1 MWVSER
7 EAKDEELS
15 RGGATSRRYLAHC
28 KRLTKLML
36 KLQRAGEAGSG
47 ETDEHVWFK
56 WLDDDETSV
65 VRVRMRETG
74 SVYVC
79 VRREACAVC
88 GGWWAARVEVEAT
101 RALSAWAK

>member
-1 MWVSER
+1 MSER

-74 SVYVC
+74 SVRGVWWM
-79 VRREACAVC
+79 VGSAS
-88 GGWWAARVEVEAT
+88 GGGGDTCSVSVGQIVEP
-101 RALSAWAK
+101 

>member
-1 MWVSER
+1 MSER

-56 WLDDDETSV
+56 WLDDDETRSLP
-65 VRVRMRETG
+65 RPPPLIK
-74 SVYVC
+74 
-79 VRREACAVC
+79 
-88 GGWWAARVEVEAT
+88 T
-101 RALSAWAK
+101 RSAY